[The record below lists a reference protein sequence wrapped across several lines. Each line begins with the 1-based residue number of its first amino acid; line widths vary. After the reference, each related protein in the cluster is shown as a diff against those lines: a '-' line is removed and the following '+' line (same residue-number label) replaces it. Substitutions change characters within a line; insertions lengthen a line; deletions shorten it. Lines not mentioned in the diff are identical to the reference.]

1 MSTETWRVRAGIG
14 FTSLLFSGVV
24 ACAHDPVPQTD
35 GVGINERP
43 SLEWCNT
50 SAFDVS
56 CGDLEGLAPAETVIQ
71 AVARGDVD
79 NDGDEDVL
87 AVLEQGSDRAQTSP
101 RQLLLLRRDERHRL
115 SKALSNPN
123 AIPCSKCGG
132 MMGDPLQ
139 DIRIEPG
146 EILFRFE
153 GGSRELWSS
162 QYRFEYAHE
171 RKLWLLTSIVHG
183 GLDRVGG
190 TSAERRLTPTDFGE
204 VSMATFSSEDYPADA
219 LP

>member
-1 MSTETWRVRAGIG
+1 MPIETWRVRARMG
-14 FTSLLFSGVV
+14 FTSLLFSGMV
-24 ACAHDPVPQTD
+24 ACTHDPVPQPD
-35 GVGINERP
+35 GAGISERP

-50 SAFDVS
+50 SLPAVS
-56 CGDLEGLAPAETVIQ
+56 CGDLEYLAPAQTVVR

-87 AVLEQGSDRAQTSP
+87 VVLERGDDRAQANP
-101 RQLLLLRRDERHRL
+101 RELLLLHRDERHRL
-115 SKALSNPN
+115 SEALSSPN
-123 AIPCSKCGG
+123 AIPCSRCGG
-132 MMGDPLQ
+132 TMGDPLQ

-146 EILFRFE
+146 KIVLRLE

-162 QYRFEYAHE
+162 QYRFEYARD

-183 GLDRVGG
+183 GLDRADGN
-190 TSAERRLTPTDFGE
+190 SAERRLTPTDFGE